1 MNRFLKFQFFAAILV
16 AAPLL
21 MSGDA
26 TAAKE
31 KRNKDHADAEQVF
44 PVSKVIED
52 ARLAIEFLGKKHQS
66 YKAKD
71 YLKKL
76 TALETAGAP
85 FEKIDELRYEALVL
99 NNPEVDFDKILFRS
113 SQSDRFPSNWQGN
126 STLLRRGGKESKPR
140 FGDEFRVL
148 DLNSKAIKTLYRPTE
163 EREALMDICLDYSG
177 GKFLY
182 SGIDLDS
189 NTFQV
194 YEMNLAGGRPRRITP
209 ILPEID
215 NYNGIYLPNGKI
227 LFCSTAS
234 LNSVPCVG
242 GSDYVGTLYEID
254 ADGRNMKQVCFDQ
267 ENDWYPWVKETGR
280 VMYSRWEYTDN
291 SHYFTR
297 ILLEMNPDGT
307 GNRSI
312 YGSNS
317 YWPNTLFYAKQIPGH
332 TSKFS
337 AIVSGHHGTARAGEL
352 IIFDQSKGD
361 FEANGALQRI
371 PGRGE
376 KVEPVIID
384 NYMKGKWPRFLHPYP
399 LSENFFLVSGQMRD
413 KGPWALYLVDTFDN
427 MVQLGESEDYMFE
440 PVPIKVRKVPP
451 VIPDRRRPDAKNGML
466 YIQDIYEGPGLEGLP
481 RDTVAGLRLFTYGY
495 AYRLSGSH
503 DALAIE
509 GAWDTK
515 RILGTVPI
523 EEDGSV
529 MVTVPHSRPISIQ
542 PIDKDGRAL
551 QVMRSWTVA
560 QQGEV
565 VSCVGCHEP
574 SNTSPLSRPALASRK
589 APQNLR
595 PWTQEEMPYGFG
607 FKREVQPVLDR
618 YCVGCH
624 NGSTPDRPDFKDIS
638 EVQFGRK
645 TRFGKSY
652 MALHPYVR
660 RPGPESNLHMLNPM
674 EYHTSTSPLFQILE
688 KGHYGVEVDA
698 ASMRK
703 LIEWVDLNVPY
714 HASWTEVND
723 SEATQEIAELT
734 VQYKKIFSGINDNI
748 EWLPPLPKRPN
759 FEKPARVPKPPTP
772 LTLTGWPLGNR
783 AAPERRT
790 LSFGGQSLDFVKIP
804 AGKYVMGSV
813 TGAPDEYPQ
822 TVVEIKKPFL
832 MSTTEITNEQ
842 LQQFLPDHDSQF
854 IDQQWKDHIYA
865 GYPANEPEMPAV
877 RVSWNDALAFT
888 QQLSEKVGRRVTL
901 PTEAQWEWAAR
912 AGSDQPFFFGDSG
925 FEKYANLAD
934 RSIGLLAVR
943 GVNPKPVAERSRT
956 PLNNFVPRDESFDD
970 GQMVPSGTAQYAPN
984 PWGLYD
990 MHGNVAEWTRTSYEP
1005 YPYSET
1011 DGRNDLSLGDRKTVR
1026 GGSWRD
1032 RPKRATSSCRL
1043 MYAPFQKVYNVG
1055 FRVVLEYASEAEL
1068 DADFSS
1074 WKMASGKRAPTAGKS
1089 RKPRMPEQ
1097 GGSLASATITASRP
1111 MDGREGLWM
1120 LIDGDH
1126 YTKWYDSGFEA
1137 SMWIQIQL
1145 EGGAKETC
1153 SSYTMVSGNDVPG
1166 RDPKGWELHGSK
1178 DNGKSWTLLDK
1189 RSNEIFKDRLEVR
1202 EFPIAAP
1209 APYNAYKLVIT
1220 DCTKGVQLSEIE
1232 LNFE

>member
-1 MNRFLKFQFFAAILV
+1 MNRFSKLGF
-16 AAPLL
+16 
-21 MSGDA
+21 
-26 TAAKE
+26 TAAVLAVVFTTGGAEAKNRRE
-31 KRNKDHADAEQVF
+31 KNASGSEQVF
-44 PVSKVIED
+44 PKSKVIED
-52 ARLAIEFLGKKHQS
+52 ARLAIEFLGKEHRG
-66 YKAKD
+66 YKAKE

-76 TALETAGAP
+76 AALKAADAP
-85 FEKIDELRYEALVL
+85 IEKIDELRYEALVL
-99 NNPEVDFDKILFRS
+99 NNPAVDFDQILFRS
-113 SQSDRFPSNWQGN
+113 SESDKFPSNWQGN
-126 STLLRRGGKESKPR
+126 STFLRKGGKEDKPR
-140 FGDEFRVL
+140 FGDKLQVL
-148 DLNSKAIKTLYRPTE
+148 DLKQQRIKTLYDPKDK
-163 EREALMDICLDYSG
+163 RETIMDICLDYSG
-177 GKFLY
+177 TKILY
-182 SGIDLDS
+182 SGIDLES

-194 YEMNLAGGRPRRITP
+194 YEKKLTGGRPRRITP

-215 NYNGIYLPNGKI
+215 SYNGIYLPNGRI

-242 GSDYVGTLYEID
+242 GRDYVGTLYEIG
-254 ADGRNMKQVCFDQ
+254 ADGSGMKQVCFDQ

-361 FEANGALQRI
+361 FEADGALQRI
-371 PGRGE
+371 PGRGQ

-384 NYMKGKWPRFLHPYP
+384 NYMAGKWPRFLHPYP
-399 LSENFFLVSGQMRD
+399 LSENFFLVSGQMTED
-413 KGPWALYLVDTFDN
+413 GPWSLYLVDTFDN
-427 MVQLGESEDYMFE
+427 MVKLAEDEDYMFE
-440 PVPIKVRKVPP
+440 PVPLKPRKVPP
-451 VIPDRRRPDAKNGML
+451 VIPDRRRPDAKNGMI
-466 YIQDIYEGPGLEGLP
+466 YIQDIYEGPGLKDLP
-481 RDTVAGLRLFTYGY
+481 RDTVAGLRIFTYGY
-495 AYRLSGSH
+495 AYRMSGSH

-515 RILGTVPI
+515 RILGTVPV

-529 MVTVPHSRPISIQ
+529 MVTVPHSRPLSIQ
-542 PIDKDGRAL
+542 PIDKDGNAL

-574 SNTSPLSRPALASRK
+574 SNASPLSRPALASRK
-589 APQNLR
+589 APQNLT
-595 PWTQEEMPYGFG
+595 PWTTEKMPYGFG
-607 FKREVQPVLDR
+607 FKREIQPVLDR

-624 NGSTPDRPDFKDIS
+624 DGSQSARPDFKDTT
-638 EVQFGRK
+638 EVKGGRS
-645 TRFGKSY
+645 RFGKSY

-674 EYHTSTSPLFQILE
+674 EYHTSTSPLFQMLD
-688 KGHYGVEVDA
+688 KGHYGVKVDT

-703 LIEWVDLNVPY
+703 LAEWVDLNVPY
-714 HASWTEVND
+714 HATWTEVKND
-723 SEATQEIAELT
+723 EATQEIAERT
-734 VQYKKIFSGINDNI
+734 VQHKKKYSGINDNI
-748 EWLPPLPKRPN
+748 EWMPPLKERPK
-759 FEKPARVPKPPTP
+759 FQKPAKTPKPPKAQ
-772 LTLTGWPLGNR
+772 TLRGWPFSSR
-783 AAPERRT
+783 IASEARS
-790 LSFGGQSLDFVKIP
+790 LSFEGQTLDFVKVP

-813 TGAPDEYPQ
+813 TGASDEYPQ

-842 LQQFLPDHDSQF
+842 LRKFLPEHDSQV

-865 GYPANEPEMPAV
+865 GYPADEPEMPAV

-888 QQLSEKVGRRVTL
+888 QHLSEKTGRQVTL

-912 AGSDQPFFFGDSG
+912 AGSDQPFFFGSSG
-925 FEKYANLAD
+925 YEKHANLAD
-934 RSIGLLAVR
+934 ASIGLLAVR
-943 GVNPKPVAERSRT
+943 GVNPKPVPVRRRT
-956 PLNNFVPRDESFDD
+956 PLNDFVPRDESFDD
-970 GQMVPSGTAQYAPN
+970 GNLVPTGTAQYAPN

-990 MHGNVAEWTRTSYEP
+990 MHGNVAEWTRSSYKP

-1011 DGRNDLSLGDRKTVR
+1011 DGRNDLSPDNRKAVR

-1032 RPKRATSSCRL
+1032 RPKNATASFRL
-1043 MYAPFQKVYNVG
+1043 MYPPFQKVYNVG
-1055 FRVVLEYASEAEL
+1055 FRVIVEYQSEAEL
-1068 DADFSS
+1068 DADFARWAPS
-1074 WKMASGKRAPTAGKS
+1074 SGKKAADGKS
-1089 RKPRMPEQ
+1089 RKSLMPDQ
-1097 GGSLASATITASRP
+1097 GGSLASATISGSRP
-1111 MDGREGLWM
+1111 TEGREGLWM

-1126 YTKWYDSGFEA
+1126 YTKWYDNRAEA
-1137 SMWIQIQL
+1137 PVWIQIQL
-1145 EGGAKETC
+1145 EGGVQETC
-1153 SSYTMVSGNDVPG
+1153 SSYRLVSGNDVPG
-1166 RDPKGWELHGSK
+1166 RDPRGWELHGSN
-1178 DNGKSWTLLDK
+1178 DNGKSWALLDK
-1189 RSNEIFKDRLEVR
+1189 RSGQAFKNRLEVR
-1202 EFPIAAP
+1202 EFSIASP
-1209 APYNAYKLVIT
+1209 APYNCYKLVIT
-1220 DCTKGVQLSEIE
+1220 ECSKGVQLSEIE